1 MALVLP
7 ELFDMLNAPD
17 ALVIPF
23 EVVMVAIAA
32 LLRECEACLRK
43 MLQAGLLAVTDSR
56 PVMASGGRG
65 LWQHLH
71 RQICAAFRLLG
82 RHRACCV
89 EALFRSVF
97 FCA

>member
-7 ELFDMLNAPD
+7 ELFDMLNAPE

-23 EVVMVAIAA
+23 EVIMVAIAV
-32 LLRECEACLRK
+32 LLREYEACLRK
-43 MLQAGLLAVTDSR
+43 MLQAGLLAVADSR

-65 LWQHLH
+65 LREHLH
-71 RQICAAFRLLG
+71 QQIRAAFRFLG

-89 EALFRSVF
+89 EALSCCVLL
-97 FCA
+97 CA